1 MTEKIRR
8 ADQGDMMQE
17 EALKDRIWQELKR
30 VRYPGYDRDIVSS
43 GLVQRV
49 AVCDGLATVSL
60 DMGRIPSDAQQ
71 EVVAKVRDAIT
82 PLAGLESLTVVA
94 GKPVA
99 ARPRLVRKDANAAS
113 RPAGVGRVLAVGSG
127 KGGVGKSTV
136 TVNLA
141 VALAQQGLRVGLMD
155 ADAYGPNIPR
165 MMGVQRLPRAKDGM
179 IQPAESH
186 GVRMVSIGFM
196 IESETPLVWRGPMTD
211 KMVRQFLD
219 DVNWGEL
226 DLLLVDLPPST
237 GDIPISLVKHTVVN
251 GALVVVTPQEVA
263 LDDARKAVG
272 LFRRLKVPILG
283 VVENMSYFIC
293 DGCGTRHHLFGQGG
307 GQWLAETSGVPFLGK
322 VPMEPV
328 VREGGDNG
336 IPVVLRADSLA
347 GQALN
352 QIAERVWSHPELA
365 TGGSLLPGRISQFK

>member
-1 MTEKIRR
+1 
-8 ADQGDMMQE
+8 
-17 EALKDRIWQELKR
+17 
-30 VRYPGYDRDIVSS
+30 
-43 GLVQRV
+43 
-49 AVCDGLATVSL
+49 
-60 DMGRIPSDAQQ
+60 
-71 EVVAKVRDAIT
+71 
-82 PLAGLESLTVVA
+82 
-94 GKPVA
+94 
-99 ARPRLVRKDANAAS
+99 
-113 RPAGVGRVLAVGSG
+113 LAVGSG

-237 GDIPISLVKHTVVN
+237 GDIPISLVKHTVVS

-272 LFRRLKVPILG
+272 LFRRVKVPILG

-307 GQWLAETSGVPFLGK
+307 GQWLAKTSGVPFLGQ

-336 IPVVLRADSLA
+336 IPVVLRPDSLA
-347 GQALN
+347 GQALK
-352 QIAERVWSHPELA
+352 QIAESVWSHPELA
-365 TGGSLLPGRISQFK
+365 TGGSLPPGRISQFK